1 MAANYDVCDRHTF
14 HDFVQITVL
23 SSVQFKM
30 TFQSLVAPQR
40 PLSRRPRSITVLSY
54 LMCYVFITFC
64 PFILPGMVDI
74 SGEEINPVPIT
85 PSWSKAEVPTL
96 F

>member
-14 HDFVQITVL
+14 HDFVRITVL

-40 PLSRRPRSITVLSY
+40 PLSRRPRSGVTSV
-54 LMCYVFITFC
+54 TQ
-64 PFILPGMVDI
+64 
-74 SGEEINPVPIT
+74 GE
-85 PSWSKAEVPTL
+85 
-96 F
+96 